1 MNVAPTPAHLA
12 TLVIAFAFLLGAV
25 FGGVAQA
32 TRFCT
37 MGAITDV
44 MAYGSTDR
52 LRALLVAIATAMATT
67 QCLIVFDVLNL
78 SNSIYTVPR
87 LLWASCLVGGLVFG
101 SGMVLASG
109 CTSKALIRAGSGNL
123 KAIAVLLIAG
133 FVGQLTLRGVL
144 AGPRV
149 NVLDAM
155 SIPLSVH
162 QDLPSWIGELT
173 ASDPRTIH
181 LALGVGI
188 PATLL
193 FWVSRDRAFL
203 RSSGFWGAIAI
214 GLVVCGGWYVTARV
228 GFIVEHPN
236 TLEPAWIATN
246 SHRPESLSFI
256 APLAYGMELLS
267 LWSDVNTRL
276 TFGIA
281 AAAGVLIGAFLSA
294 WRRHELR
301 WETFPNVEDTA
312 NHFVG
317 AAMMGFGGVTALGC
331 TIGQGISGLSTLAA
345 NSILA
350 VAGIVAGAVL
360 AVRYQMWR
368 MDRQE

>member
-1 MNVAPTPAHLA
+1 MIPAPDPAHLA
-12 TLVIAFAFLLGAV
+12 TLVTTLAFLLGV
-25 FGGVAQA
+25 TFGGIAQA

-44 MAYGSTDR
+44 VTFGNADR
-52 LRALLVAIATAMATT
+52 LRALLAAIATAILVT
-67 QCLIVFDVLNL
+67 QFLIAFDGLDL

-87 LLWASCLVGGLVFG
+87 LLWASCLIGGLVFG
-101 SGMVLASG
+101 AGMVLASG

-123 KAIAVLLIAG
+123 KAVAVLLIAG
-133 FVGQLTLRGVL
+133 FVGQMTLRGVL
-144 AGPRV
+144 AAPRV
-149 NVLDAM
+149 NGLDAL
-155 SIPLSVH
+155 SLPLTVH
-162 QDLPSWIGELT
+162 QDLPSWIGALMT
-173 ASDPRTIH
+173 LDPRMVR
-181 LALGVGI
+181 LVLGAAI
-188 PATLL
+188 PAVLL
-193 FWVSRDRAFL
+193 AWIARDRAFA
-203 RSSGFWGAIAI
+203 RSAAFLGAIVI
-214 GLVVCGGWYVTARV
+214 GLVVCGGWYVTARI
-228 GFIVEHPN
+228 GFIAEHPN

-256 APLAYGMELLS
+256 APLAFGMELLS
-267 LWSDVNTRL
+267 LWSDANTRL
-276 TFGIA
+276 TFGVA
-281 AAAGVLIGAFLSA
+281 AAAGVLVGAFVSA

-301 WETFPNVEDTA
+301 WETFPSVEDTA

-350 VAGIVAGAVL
+350 VAGIVVGAVL